1 MTQAAGTMTAG
12 QARELLGL
20 APGAGADDL
29 ARAYRTA
36 VKAVHPDLGGGDPER
51 LRQVIEA
58 HKLLKSMGDSGV
70 AFTPTTVD
78 APAVQSLSVRISL
91 KEALLGGRRR
101 LALPEG
107 RTVEVRLPKGLR
119 AGEMLR
125 LKPTAAGGDDLMV
138 TILYLDE
145 AGVTVKGDDL
155 WLEVS
160 AAGQVKPGARLELDT
175 PRGRRAV
182 TAPKDWSEG
191 RPIRLKGQGLPSRG
205 RHKAG
210 DLILKLNPGAAAD
223 APAREPRS
231 RKLLRRFSA
240 RWAA

>member
-1 MTQAAGTMTAG
+1 MTAG

-20 APGAGADDL
+20 GPGASADDL
-29 ARAYRTA
+29 ARAYRSA

-58 HKLLKSMGDSGV
+58 HRLLKSLGHPRVNFAATRAD
-70 AFTPTTVD
+70 ATP
-78 APAVQSLSVRISL
+78 AQNLSVRISL

-107 RTVEVRLPKGLR
+107 RTLEVRLPKGLR
-119 AGEMLR
+119 AGEILR
-125 LKPTAAGGDDLMV
+125 LKRMASGGGDLLV
-138 TILYLDE
+138 HILYLDE

-160 AAGQVKPGARLELDT
+160 AAGEVKPGARLELDT
-175 PRGRRAV
+175 PRGRRAL
-182 TAPKDWSEG
+182 TAPKDWMEG
-191 RPIRLKGQGLPSRG
+191 RPIRLKGQGLPARG
-205 RHKAG
+205 RRKAG
-210 DLILKLNPGAAAD
+210 DLILKLKLEPAAD
-223 APAREPRS
+223 AAAKEPPS